1 MQKLKEAVMLP
12 WNWTWSPQL
21 NFPFSGSVTQDIEPS
36 LDWFFAGIRP
46 EAGIGSIEKGIFQ
59 KASYGKQLG
68 LILDVLLPLVDESKL
83 ESATARDS
91 LARLK
96 ELNQEIE
103 TIKENKKKEMESSA
117 VSLLRH
123 IEKSDKAMLGRV
135 IGQFK

>member
-1 MQKLKEAVMLP
+1 MLP

-59 KASYGKQLG
+59 KASYGRQLG

-83 ESATARDS
+83 ESAKARES

-96 ELNQEIE
+96 ELYKDIE
-103 TIKENKKKEMESSA
+103 TIKENKKEEMEDSA
-117 VSLLRH
+117 VSLLKH
-123 IEKSDKAMLGRV
+123 IEKTDKELLGRV
-135 IGQFK
+135 VNQFK